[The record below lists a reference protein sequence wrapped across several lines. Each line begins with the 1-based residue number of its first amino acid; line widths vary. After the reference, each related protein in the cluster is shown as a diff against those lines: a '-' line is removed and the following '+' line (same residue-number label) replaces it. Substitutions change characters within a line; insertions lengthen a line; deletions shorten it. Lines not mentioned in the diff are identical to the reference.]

1 MRISDWSSDVC
12 SSDLGFVDIADRR
25 HPRVA
30 LGEPRP
36 VDQPGRAVIALAGVD
51 FVELDQRRIPFLLRR
66 RPTPHPATQRQYP
79 MGGRVGER
87 AGPVYTKSPQ
97 VRPAAK
103 RIRTTIMIEIAWK
116 KIRNCINRIDFR
128 LDALGWVPFRSAADV
143 LRKIGRANV

>member
-1 MRISDWSSDVC
+1 MRMSDWSSDVC
-12 SSDLGFVDIADRR
+12 SSDL
-25 HPRVA
+25 
-30 LGEPRP
+30 PRP

-97 VRPAAK
+97 VRPAAN
-103 RIRTTIMIEIAWK
+103 RISTTIMIAIAWK
-116 KIRNCINRIDFR
+116 KIRNCIIRFDFR
-128 LDALGWVPFRSAADV
+128 LDALGWVPLRSPSVV
-143 LRKIGRANV
+143 LRRVRMPRTRI

>member
-12 SSDLGFVDIADRR
+12 SSD
-25 HPRVA
+25 

-66 RPTPHPATQRQYP
+66 RPTPHPATQRPYP

-97 VRPAAK
+97 VRPAGTEERGVGK
-103 RIRTTIMIEIAWK
+103 EGVSTCKSLWSPFLYK
-116 KIRNCINRIDFR
+116 KKKNQ
-128 LDALGWVPFRSAADV
+128 S
-143 LRKIGRANV
+143 